1 MAGFGAFEGVLELLL
16 VVDVELH
23 EGSANAGVVA
33 EGRGHGDAGKLALEV
48 GGVAD
53 AVFGVVEEGIGV
65 VEDVPL

>member
-1 MAGFGAFEGVLELLL
+1 LL